1 MDKYRE
7 ALRALVIDLHEAHD
21 DAASAADDY
30 RQRSMAAEAEADLFE
45 SKAGTLYDL
54 AVALEELMEEYDV

>member
-45 SKAGTLYDL
+45 SKAVKLSDL
-54 AVALEELMEEYDV
+54 AFDLEALMEEHDV